1 MLKNTQ
7 RYFYGMHGMSYRGC
21 KEEEK
26 EKGQILHSTGRDVQ
40 IVSSAKLLDI
50 TYEPYGFNADLIE
63 AIN

>member
-1 MLKNTQ
+1 
-7 RYFYGMHGMSYRGC
+7 MHGMSYRGC

-26 EKGQILHSTGRDVQ
+26 EKGQILHSAGRNVQ

-50 TYEPYGFNADLIE
+50 TYEPYGSNADLIE